1 MFCPRY
7 RPASEENSH
16 RPTNGYRPQQQQQA
30 RPPPTTYA
38 TPQPIIQTTSQPKHF
53 SPQTNGFNP
62 AEILQ
67 RNKNASS
74 NAVHPAPA
82 PAIAPRPAPK
92 PKPKGPQVRAL
103 YDYDARDLDEL
114 TFQEGQLI
122 ELISEDPS
130 GWWQGRLGTKTGLFP
145 ANYVE
150 KI

>member
-1 MFCPRY
+1 LHQGLSFI
-7 RPASEENSH
+7 ALSLL
-16 RPTNGYRPQQQQQA
+16 
-30 RPPPTTYA
+30 
-38 TPQPIIQTTSQPKHF
+38 HF
-53 SPQTNGFNP
+53 FF
-62 AEILQ
+62 
-67 RNKNASS
+67 KF
-74 NAVHPAPA
+74 
-82 PAIAPRPAPK
+82 RPAPK